1 MYELDNPYYF
11 YLLALIPVVVVFYIL
26 LLLWRRKKRGN
37 FGDPHLLK
45 RLAPERSRVK
55 PLLKLILGLLIISAL
70 SVALVNPQVGTRLET
85 VKREGVD
92 IVFAV
97 DVSKSMLA
105 EDVRP
110 NRLEKAR
117 QIISRTLDQLVSDRV
132 GIIIYAGR
140 AYPQLPITTD
150 YSAARLFLK
159 SVNTEIIPSQGTAIA
174 EAIEL
179 ATTYFDDEDQKNRVL
194 VLLTDGED
202 HEEGFVEAARQAQDE
217 GIKILSIGIGKER
230 GAPIPEIIKGFNAGY
245 KRNRQGEVVI
255 SNLHPEVLRE
265 VSQITGGSYHE
276 GRNTRE
282 TVNFLIDTVEQMEKK
297 EFEAQMFAD
306 YEDQFQWFLG
316 IALLLL
322 VVDTLILER
331 KTQWFKRLGLFKERD
346 EDNG

>member
-11 YLLALIPVVVVFYIL
+11 YLLALIPVAVLLYL
-26 LLLWRRKKRGN
+26 LLLVWRRKTRKA
-37 FGDPHLLK
+37 FGDSHLLAK
-45 RLAPERSRVK
+45 LAPERSRIK
-55 PLLKLILGLLIISAL
+55 PLLKLVLWLVIIAAL

-110 NRLEKAR
+110 NRLEKAK

-132 GIIIYAGR
+132 GVIIYAGR

-159 SVNTEIIPSQGTAIA
+159 SVDTEIIPSQGTAIG

-179 ATTYFDDEDQKNRVL
+179 ATTYFDDKEQKNRVM

-202 HEEGFVEAARQAQDE
+202 HEEGYLEAAEEAQKA
-217 GIKILSIGIGKER
+217 GIKILTVGIGTER
-230 GAPIPEIIKGFNAGY
+230 GAPIPEIIRGFNAGY
-245 KRNRQGEVVI
+245 KKDRQGEVVI
-255 SNLHPEVLRE
+255 SKLQPGTLRE
-265 VSQITGGSYHE
+265 IAQATSGSYYE
-276 GRNTRE
+276 GRKTRE
-282 TVNFLIDTVEQMEKK
+282 TVEFVINTIEQMEKK

-316 IALLLL
+316 LALLLL
-322 VVDTLILER
+322 VVDVLILER
-331 KTQWFKRLGLFKERD
+331 KTQWFKRLGLFKEKD
-346 EDNG
+346 EEGI